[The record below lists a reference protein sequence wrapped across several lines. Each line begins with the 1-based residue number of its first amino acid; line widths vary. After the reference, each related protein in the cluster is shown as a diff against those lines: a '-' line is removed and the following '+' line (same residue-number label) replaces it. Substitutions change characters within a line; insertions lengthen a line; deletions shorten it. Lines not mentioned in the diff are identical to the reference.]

1 MKKRL
6 MILTII
12 CFGLLL
18 VGCGNKKEASEISC
32 KYGQTEDGLS
42 VVVKMVFK
50 RDNKKKL
57 VTSGQ
62 LIMSYNLSDLTFGE
76 VDGEELGKDDI
87 GGLIETMFS
96 SVCNNIGENYSD
108 CNVVETENGADI
120 IMDFDLNNLS
130 QTSGGEFHKNMT
142 IEQIRQY
149 IIGRNE
155 ETDMICTTK

>member
-32 KYGQTEDGLS
+32 KYGQVEEGVS
-42 VVVKMVFK
+42 VVVEMIFK

-62 LIMSYNLSDLTFGE
+62 LIMSYNLSDLTFE
-76 VDGEELGKDDI
+76 EENGEELGKDDI
-87 GGLIETMFS
+87 EGLIETMFS
-96 SVCNNIGENYSD
+96 GVCNNIGDNYSD
-108 CNVVETENGADI
+108 CNVVETEKGADI
-120 IMDFDLNNLS
+120 VMDFNLTNLA

-142 IEQIRQY
+142 IEQIKQY

-155 ETDMICTTK
+155 ETDMMCTTK